1 MNRIARSILSSLF
14 LFGALSSQAQTFQ
27 NSDVRLGDI
36 VWKEPARVD
45 FRFTNTSSSPLRITD
60 VQTDCGC
67 TLATW
72 SSAPIAPNQTV
83 TISVTYNA
91 QTLGTFSKHVFV
103 YTDAREEGYTLRLS
117 GRVLTEIFNENNDYP
132 FQIGDIRL
140 STDNIEF
147 DDVNRGEQPEK
158 LIYVYNGSRKNYIP
172 ELMHLPKYLSYST
185 HPEVLRPGKRGT
197 IRLHLN
203 SSEIHSMGLTQ
214 TSIYLSRF
222 PGDKVSKSTEIG
234 VSATLLPHM
243 AYSSA
248 QRLNAP
254 VAVVDTLIDL
264 GSFSNKKKINGEIL
278 LTNKGRSPLKISTL
292 QVYNPGIS
300 VSLSKSTIKPGQSAK
315 LKISASS
322 GFEFLR
328 GSHRILLITN
338 DPNRQKITIDV
349 MMKK

>member
-1 MNRIARSILSSLF
+1 MKLMIRSIIICLLC
-14 LFGALSSQAQTFQ
+14 LLANAAQAQRFQ
-27 NSDVRLGDI
+27 NTEVLLGDI
-36 VWKEPARVD
+36 LWKNPAKAD
-45 FRFTNTSSSPLRITD
+45 FRFTNSSNKPVRITN
-60 VQTDCGC
+60 VHTDCGC

-72 SSAPIAPNQTV
+72 PQESIAPNQTV
-83 TISVTYNA
+83 VISATYDA
-91 QTLGTFSKHVFV
+91 QTLGTFNKRVYVHIDGQDESFV
-103 YTDAREEGYTLRLS
+103 LKLS
-117 GRVLTEIFNENNDYP
+117 GRVLSEILDWENDYP

-158 LIYVYNGSRKNYIP
+158 LIHIYNAGRKNYVP
-172 ELMHLPKYLSYST
+172 ELMHLPKYLSFNT
-185 HPEVLRPGKRGT
+185 HPSVVRPGKRGT

-222 PGDKVSKSTEIG
+222 PGDKVNKSTEIG
-234 VSATLLPHM
+234 VSATLLPQVE
-243 AYSSA
+243 YSSF

-264 GSFSNKKKINGEIL
+264 GEFGTKKKIRGELLLSNNGY
-278 LTNKGRSPLKISTL
+278 SPLKISTL

-315 LKISASS
+315 LKVTASS
-322 GFEFLR
+322 TADFFR
-328 GSHRILLITN
+328 GSRRILLITN
-338 DPNRQKITIDV
+338 DPNRQKITIGV

>member
-1 MNRIARSILSSLF
+1 MNIPVRSIISSLGLIF
-14 LFGALSSQAQTFQ
+14 ALATQAQQFQ
-27 NSDVRLGDI
+27 NSEVRLGDI
-36 VWKEPARVD
+36 LWKTPTRAD
-45 FRFTNTSSSPLRITD
+45 FRLTNTTNKPLRITD

-72 SSAPIAPNQTV
+72 TNEPITPNQSAI
-83 TISVTYNA
+83 ISATYDA

-103 YTDAREEGYTLRLS
+103 YTDAREQGFTLRLS
-117 GRVLTEIFNENNDYP
+117 GRVLTEVYDWDKDYP

-147 DDVNRGEQPEK
+147 DDVNRGEQPEE
-158 LIYVYNGSRKNYIP
+158 IIHIYNGSRKNYVP
-172 ELMHLPKYLSYST
+172 ELMHLPKYLSFST
-185 HPEVLRPGKRGT
+185 HPEVVRPGKRGT
-197 IRLHLN
+197 IRVHLN

-222 PGDKVSKSTEIG
+222 PGDKVSKATEIG
-234 VSATLLPHM
+234 VSATLLPQVE
-243 AYSSA
+243 YSSA

-264 GSFSNKKKINGEIL
+264 GSFGNKKKISGELL
-278 LTNKGRSPLKISTL
+278 LTNNGRSPLKINTL

-322 GFEFLR
+322 TSDFFR
-328 GSHRILLITN
+328 GSRRILLITN
-338 DPNRQKITIDV
+338 DPNRQKITIGV